1 MLGIESGIYNL
12 FTGTI
17 NGLVGMVEGFI
28 SLGAGVIS
36 YLKNGVTYLLTAP
49 FGTTPEDVLTS
60 LDETHSLFASIL
72 KDPVLIIE
80 GMAQNISDTYE
91 EKGIMYSI
99 GAVVPDI
106 AVDILITKG
115 LGKIG
120 KLANFGDSFA
130 DMSKYAD
137 EIVDATDIAKKTKLL
152 ESLIHIGKKFVK
164 EPLDADGNLLSDVVY
179 YTGEFGD
186 HMGVTDDLGRLVEVH
201 VDDLKLSNSPRPPH
215 NPDTP
220 GKLPGDQAGHIIAD
234 QFGGSPELD
243 NLVSQLTNVNKSQYR
258 KLEIK
263 WADAL
268 KDNKS
273 VTVNV
278 KMNYAADGLRP
289 VSFDITYSIDGEK
302 FITTLSNI

>member
-1 MLGIESGIYNL
+1 M
-12 FTGTI
+12 
-17 NGLVGMVEGFI
+17 
-28 SLGAGVIS
+28 
-36 YLKNGVTYLLTAP
+36 
-49 FGTTPEDVLTS
+49 
-60 LDETHSLFASIL
+60 
-72 KDPVLIIE
+72 
-80 GMAQNISDTYE
+80 
-91 EKGIMYSI
+91 
-99 GAVVPDI
+99 
-106 AVDILITKG
+106 
-115 LGKIG
+115 
-120 KLANFGDSFA
+120 
-130 DMSKYAD
+130 
-137 EIVDATDIAKKTKLL
+137 
-152 ESLIHIGKKFVK
+152 
-164 EPLDADGNLLSDVVY
+164 
-179 YTGEFGD
+179 EFPSSS
-186 HMGVTDDLGRLVEVH
+186 TQ
-201 VDDLKLSNSPRPPH
+201 SS
-215 NPDTP
+215 TP